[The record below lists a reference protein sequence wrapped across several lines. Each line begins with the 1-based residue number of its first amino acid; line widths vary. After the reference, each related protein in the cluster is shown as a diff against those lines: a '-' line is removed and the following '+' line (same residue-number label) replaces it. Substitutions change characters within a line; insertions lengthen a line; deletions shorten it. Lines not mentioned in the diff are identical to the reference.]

1 MPVLANGALARA
13 PVFVTGGTGFIG
25 RQVVAALAQAGARLR
40 CLTRGGVA
48 PAGPGS
54 IEPIHGELEKPE
66 SYLESLRGA
75 GVVLHLA
82 AKTGKGRQSDY
93 VRANLEGTRALLQ
106 ACRQAGV
113 SRFVYVSS
121 IAATFAD
128 KTAYH
133 YADTKWQAEQA
144 VRESGLA
151 YLIVRPTI
159 VFGHGSATWY
169 NLSMLAR
176 LPVIPVFGDGRVRV
190 QPIDVHDVAG
200 YLVAMLDESALPN
213 RAVDLGGPDV
223 VSMEELLRRIHRAR
237 RGREAAVIH
246 VPVRRAIQ
254 FLAWVEPWAGGVLP
268 VTAGQLAAFVND
280 STARPDPSV
289 AAHVPHMTTLDAMLE
304 RLATH
309 G

>member
-1 MPVLANGALARA
+1 MPLTRP

-25 RQVVAALAQAGARLR
+25 RHVIAALVQAGDRRLR
-40 CLTRGGVA
+40 CLTRAGVA
-48 PAGPGS
+48 TAGHAN
-54 IEPIHGELEKPE
+54 IEAIQGELEKPE
-66 SYLESLRGA
+66 SYLESLQGA
-75 GVVLHLA
+75 AVVLHLA

-93 VRANLEGTRALLQ
+93 MRTNLEGTRSLLR

-113 SRFVYVSS
+113 ARFVYVSS
-121 IAATFAD
+121 IAATFQD

-133 YADTKWQAEQA
+133 YAESKWQAEQA
-144 VRESGLA
+144 VRASGLT
-151 YLIVRPTI
+151 YLIVRPTL
-159 VFGHGSATWY
+159 VFGHGSATWN
-169 NLSMLAR
+169 NLVLLAR
-176 LPVIPVFGDGRVRV
+176 LPVIPVLGGGLVRV
-190 QPIDVHDVAG
+190 QPIYVDDVAA
-200 YLVAMLDESALPN
+200 YLVSMLDESLLPN

-254 FLAWVEPWAGGVLP
+254 ILAWMERWAGSLLP

-289 AAHVPHMTTLDAMLE
+289 ADRLPRMTSLDAMLE
-304 RLATH
+304 RLVNE
-309 G
+309 